1 MLKKYRILLTNHALE
16 EFRGSETYCYTLAKE
31 LSLSNNVFVYSPRPG
46 MVAEKMKEFAEILKE
61 PSGDY
66 DIILFNHN
74 NTIHEAFNAKCKIYT
89 IHGIFPVLE
98 KPPTGM
104 DLYVAISQEIAN
116 HYKSIN
122 PVVIYNGIDTEK
134 YKPNNKNT
142 KSKSNLLYSSNA
154 KGNFSLIL
162 YLASK
167 SLGLNY
173 RRIGRKKS
181 KRTNVIEDIA
191 WSDIVVGLGRTA
203 LEGLSSNKKVIIADK
218 RFYNKVGMDGLLTA
232 ENVENIKKF
241 NYSGRALRKVI
252 TFFSLRNEIR
262 KAINDDSTWER
273 EWIMANHDIQ
283 KIADEYISLAEQI
296 MTK

>member
-66 DIILFNHN
+66 EIILFNHN
-74 NTIHEAFNAKCKIYT
+74 NTIHEDFNAKCKIYT

-134 YKPNNKNT
+134 YKPNN
-142 KSKSNLLYSSNA
+142 YC
-154 KGNFSLIL
+154 
-162 YLASK
+162 
-167 SLGLNY
+167 
-173 RRIGRKKS
+173 
-181 KRTNVIEDIA
+181 
-191 WSDIVVGLGRTA
+191 
-203 LEGLSSNKKVIIADK
+203 
-218 RFYNKVGMDGLLTA
+218 
-232 ENVENIKKF
+232 
-241 NYSGRALRKVI
+241 
-252 TFFSLRNEIR
+252 
-262 KAINDDSTWER
+262 
-273 EWIMANHDIQ
+273 
-283 KIADEYISLAEQI
+283 
-296 MTK
+296 